1 MQKLLE
7 GKIALIT
14 GGSSGIGL
22 ATAEKFVEE
31 GAFVFITGRDAL
43 KLQDAVKQIGRNV
56 VALQGDV
63 TRIEDIEKIFAAIQA
78 QKGKLDIVFAN
89 AAVAEASLLENVTPE
104 HYARVFDTNV
114 KGTIFTVQKA
124 LPLLNDGASIVL
136 TSSKSARQGRVGF
149 SVYSASKAA
158 IRNLARGWL
167 MELKERHIR
176 VNVISPGST
185 ATQGLGAL
193 SGDLKNVESF
203 FNKLAEKIPSGRM
216 GLPSDM
222 ASAVTFMVSDSAS
235 FMNGADIQI
244 DGGETQI

>member
-63 TRIEDIEKIFAAIQA
+63 TRIEDIEKIFATIQA

-89 AAVAEASLLENVTPE
+89 AAAVEASLLENVTLE
-104 HYARVFDTNV
+104 HYTRIFDTNV

-124 LPLLNDGASIVL
+124 LPLLTDGGSIVL
-136 TSSKSARQGRVGF
+136 TSSKSARQGRAGF

-167 MELKERHIR
+167 MELKDRHIR

-185 ATQGLGAL
+185 ATQGLGEL
-193 SGDLKNVESF
+193 SGDPKNVESF

-222 ASAVTFMVSDSAS
+222 ASAVTFMVSDGAS